1 MKNIQAQYTDLLEG
15 RMSQAN
21 FMRSVRRDFPQ
32 FVSPTTSY
40 NDSVKILKGKRILSE
55 VSINPTKRSSI
66 NESERFSIA
75 VENEILDRARQKEI
89 TDAEAKA
96 ATNFISNND
105 NELEE
110 FEFSG
115 RGEMGGGVMKA
126 ADFVLTQISKN
137 KSLNEAELPKGV
149 YGHNPNA
156 ENPVHPGIDQL
167 NYYQVYHG
175 IQYELAKMP
184 EITDENYMKAR
195 RKVVDTILKD
205 PDAYKNLQ
213 IANFKGVKEMDED
226 LKMKEVKED
235 NKVDKPNGLKAVAKD
250 AKANTEDTLGNKEK
264 RKAKNGKGIQHMTQT
279 PKGKLE
285 TFATP
290 GKEKVMA
297 LKEHIL
303 DELMQPNPEH
313 EHINVGS
320 RVKKKGLKDY
330 DESQVGN
337 VTEFDG
343 DTVTVKWD
351 NGSVEHVQVNI
362 LTKKDLPKPKDTS
375 AIGRLP
381 DVGKAGQSWASGQ
394 TQVKEDI
401 SNNEKINWNWDNAD
415 IDDFDTDEL
424 GNEVAVG
431 TVFGKDAEG
440 NLYTAN
446 WHAPAGDYDGED
458 GMEIDPST
466 AITTDVKMV
475 EDADGNPVNEESKES
490 KYSRLKE
497 KLVKALKKEILY
509 KNKKTGNVQSFDPN
523 HPDDKEVLKDPQFNQ
538 LFTKA

>member
-1 MKNIQAQYTDLLEG
+1 MKNIQAQYQDLLEG

-32 FVSPTTSY
+32 FVSPVTSY
-40 NDSVKILKGKRILSE
+40 DDSVKILKGKRILSE
-55 VSINPTKRSSI
+55 VSINPTKRLSI

-75 VENEILDRARQKEI
+75 VENEILDRASQGEI
-89 TDAEAKA
+89 TDAEANA

-195 RKVVDTILKD
+195 KKVVDTILKD

-235 NKVDKPNGLKAVAKD
+235 NKVDKPNGMKVITKN

-264 RKAKNGKGIQHMTQT
+264 RKAKNGKDLQHMTQT
-279 PKGKLE
+279 PKTAKGISKTME
-285 TFATP
+285 VP
-290 GKEKVMA
+290 GKEKVKA
-297 LKEHIL
+297 LKENI
-303 DELMQPNPEH
+303 MQEMTKINPEF
-313 EHINVGS
+313 EHYNVGA
-320 RVKKKGLKDY
+320 RVKKKDN
-330 DESQVGN
+330 SVVGEI
-337 VTEFDG
+337 TEWDG
-343 DTVTVKWD
+343 DTATIKTD
-351 NGSVEHVQVNI
+351 DGQIHHVQGNV
-362 LTKKDLPKPKDTS
+362 LTKKDVPNPQEKPYENPLAKMPNLGS
-375 AIGRLP
+375 L
-381 DVGKAGQSWASGQ
+381 GQSWASGQ
-394 TQVKEDI
+394 SQVKEDAYKI
-401 SNNEKINWNWDNAD
+401 DTQSVFDIIKSNGETIKSVKFHPNGEWYKETENGGVQIGGKVPENAQ
-415 IDDFDTDEL
+415 
-424 GNEVAVG
+424 VV
-431 TVFGKDAEG
+431 K
-440 NLYTAN
+440 
-446 WHAPAGDYDGED
+446 
-458 GMEIDPST
+458 ST
-466 AITTDVKMV
+466 LS
-475 EDADGNPVNEESKES
+475 EETKES
-490 KYSRLKE
+490 KYSRLRE
-497 KLVKALKKEILY
+497 KLTKALKKEIEEGAVAQTASGVTIASG
-509 KNKKTGNVQSFDPN
+509 KNPSDVDKKARDLEKQTGDQITVVDTKTGARKQI
-523 HPDDKEVLKDPQFNQ
+523 
-538 LFTKA
+538 